1 MESQINSA
9 SSPGLA
15 FCSICFCQYL
25 RLFEGDRRQFFD
37 RFKATVPPEQTK
49 SKMRE
54 QGLVGNS
61 LCFPTIPNNQGSD
74 FDFVVRNL
82 KNIIFCTAIKE
93 WMVLKERNIS
103 ICHGT

>member
-9 SSPGLA
+9 SSPGLD

-25 RLFEGDRRQFFD
+25 LLFEGERRQFFD
-37 RFKATVPPEQTK
+37 TFKAIVPPEWIK
-49 SKMRE
+49 SKKRE

-61 LCFPTIPNNQGSD
+61 LCFPTIPNNRGSD
-74 FDFVVRNL
+74 FDFVVRNS
-82 KNIIFCTAIKE
+82 KNIIFCNAIKE
-93 WMVLKERNIS
+93 WMVLTNRNIS